1 MYETETRGRYYEV
14 FDVFTESQLKG
25 NPLAIVHD
33 TAGLDD
39 KLMQAIAREFNLSE
53 TVFIF
58 PPENPLHRASLRI
71 FTPDYELPFA
81 GHPTIGTAIALAIHA
96 EQASGTDQI
105 IILEE
110 QVGIVRCAVSMDK
123 VNGSTAFF
131 AEFDLPKLPQQ
142 LDIHIEKEEAAAAI
156 GLASHQ
162 IGFENHK
169 PTIWSAGAPY
179 LMIPVQNM
187 IAAAKVSVDPVY
199 VRESLPSVEDRSL
212 SLYIYC
218 RETQLFDCSFHAR
231 MFVTAGS
238 VYEDPATGSAAAA
251 FAGVVHKFDG
261 VSDGATSV
269 WIEQGMEMGRPS
281 KIKLEIEQESKA
293 IVNARIGGHATK
305 LAEGRL
311 FI

>member
-1 MYETETRGRYYEV
+1 MHEAENHGRYYEV

-25 NPLAIVHD
+25 NPLAIIHD

-39 KLMQAIAREFNLSE
+39 KMMQAIAREFNLSE

-58 PPENPLHRASLRI
+58 PPENSLHRASLRI

-81 GHPTIGTAIALAIHA
+81 GHPTIGSAIALAIHA
-96 EQASGTDQI
+96 GQSNGLDQI

-110 QVGIVRCAVSMDK
+110 RVGIVRCAVRIDK
-123 VNGSTAFF
+123 SGDKTSFF
-131 AEFDLPKLPQQ
+131 AEFDLPKLPHM
-142 LDIHIEKEEAAAAI
+142 LDLHIEKEEAAAAI

-162 IGFENHK
+162 IGFENHR
-169 PTIWSAGAPY
+169 PSIWSAGAPY

-187 IAAAKVSVDPVY
+187 ITAAKVSVDPVY
-199 VRESLPSVEDRSL
+199 VQESLPRVEGRPL
-212 SLYIYC
+212 ALYIYC
-218 RETQLFDCSFHAR
+218 RETQLFDCDFHAR

-261 VSDGATSV
+261 LGEGANSV

-281 KIKLEIEQESKA
+281 RIKLEIEQLNKE
-293 IVNARIGGHATK
+293 IVNAHIGGHAIK